1 MLTVSILLIMSIG
14 ICFGWKEMAYSYSD
28 IHIADILRTWPF
40 LACLLLSMTV
50 GMGLIILHEKSV
62 FLNGADEVVVAAVSI
77 LLTIAILS
85 TVNCHYS
92 TVTAFWG
99 ALLALLVMNSG
110 MVGTTLWVVVIRR
123 KLRAMISHTRLNA
136 ARTTST

>member
-1 MLTVSILLIMSIG
+1 MLTVSIILIMLIG

-62 FLNGADEVVVAAVSI
+62 FLNGADASKSV
-77 LLTIAILS
+77 LS
-85 TVNCHYS
+85 V
-92 TVTAFWG
+92 
-99 ALLALLVMNSG
+99 
-110 MVGTTLWVVVIRR
+110 
-123 KLRAMISHTRLNA
+123 
-136 ARTTST
+136 